1 MTDADFLREFRK
13 GNKEA
18 FSGLVEKYS
27 KPITMMILRMVK
39 DLEEARDI
47 SQTVFLKAYEGSAH
61 FHDEFFV
68 QNLVIPYRN
77 ECRQRLHSE
86 TKTKYLCWI
95 RWMILLGR
103 PHLPANNWTVLRYLE
118 QLKRAIEELP
128 EKQRLTLQLRI
139 YDELNYK
146 EIAKVLGG
154 TAGSA
159 RGNFFQATRTLRLKL
174 GSEK

>member
-47 SQTVFLKAYEGSAH
+47 SQTVFLKAYEGLPTFMMNSS
-61 FHDEFFV
+61 FKTW
-68 QNLVIPYRN
+68 LYRIAMN
-77 ECRQRLHSE
+77 AAND
-86 TKTKYLCWI
+86 YI
-95 RWMILLGR
+95 RKRKPNIMPDSMDDFAG
-103 PHLPANNWTVLRYLE
+103 PAASPGEQLDRLRYLE

-128 EKQRLTLQLRI
+128 EKQRLTLQMRI

-174 GSEK
+174 GSGK

>member
-47 SQTVFLKAYEGSAH
+47 SQTVFLKAYEGLPTFMMNSS
-61 FHDEFFV
+61 FKTW
-68 QNLVIPYRN
+68 LYRIAMN
-77 ECRQRLHSE
+77 AAND
-86 TKTKYLCWI
+86 YI
-95 RWMILLGR
+95 RKRKPNIMLDSIDDFAG
-103 PHLPANNWTVLRYLE
+103 PATSPGEQLDRSRYLE
-118 QLKRAIEELP
+118 RLKRAIEELP

-146 EIAKVLGG
+146 EIARNFGRH
-154 TAGSA
+154 
-159 RGNFFQATRTLRLKL
+159 RG
-174 GSEK
+174 